1 MEPGF
6 GVSGAKVQTIFF
18 LKLKTSIHLEEKCYV
33 HNIFVIFLQKIVS
46 NRLLLV
52 VMSE

>member
-18 LKLKTSIHLEEKCYV
+18 FETPNKYSSRGEMLCSQYFR
-33 HNIFVIFLQKIVS
+33 NIFTK
-46 NRLLLV
+46 NRK
-52 VMSE
+52 